1 MKPEFKVIQDQV
13 NPAEPLEIFGR
24 TKLQTVIGYR
34 AAGYGEERAIR
45 SFDKLIADARYI
57 ATKNIP
63 VVYLVDINTAVG
75 DIVFGLQEL
84 LQDPSKYDKN
94 FLKNSKQI
102 IQKVNGIVPSLDNK
116 DLVLQEVKRICD
128 QFPAYSADANYMA
141 SSPKLQKVGSQLKQA
156 LESKISIFNLK
167 QDFINPIKSLYQK
180 IAILQAQVSA
190 AYANVDASIGPDQE
204 LQKYK
209 DKALGK
215 IQTATNNLG
224 QTIRAE
230 SANIKQLID
239 SKLPARLSAAETESI
254 LQGFDKDTQILFL
267 GRTYISAV
275 TEIVNTQF
283 KPIYEE
289 FFRSIGLEPA
299 TAFTPGVFTAAGH
312 SAVVAPANGGNRVVG
327 INTPLT
333 NQVDFATST
342 LSLPD
347 IPSKI
352 FAEQT
357 GHINSKFTFKAE
369 FAEDAKILLDLG
381 FQFLVSMNYR
391 ANAILGTAEKNTMD
405 RLVKDLVGIE
415 KDALIVRFAKAVGSP
430 ETVKALVE
438 KTKVNP
444 TIKQFIT
451 TAILS
456 SLTGKPV
463 KQVGRSGTVKG
474 QTTPFVQASNKK
486 NIVNSLSKSK
496 SKALPPPKVR
506 KSRAARAGTVKSVSL
521 VNLASLLVLIN
532 NGLTQAIKRNMG
544 DGSRRDVLNLR
555 SGRFAESAK
564 VETISESR
572 QGMITAFYSYMKN
585 PYATFSDGGRQQF
598 PKSRN
603 PKLLISKSIRE
614 LVSQQVSNRLRAV
627 SL

>member
-1 MKPEFKVIQDQV
+1 MKPTVTVTQDPVVDAQ
-13 NPAEPLEIFGR
+13 PLQLFGR

-34 AAGYGEERAIR
+34 ASGYGEQRALR

-63 VVYLVDINTAVG
+63 VVYLVDVNTAVG
-75 DIVFGLQEL
+75 DIIFGLQEL
-84 LQDPSKYDKN
+84 LQDPTKYDRN

-102 IQKVNGIVPSLDNK
+102 IQRVNGLEPTAENK
-116 DLVLQEVKRICD
+116 PLILQEVKKICD
-128 QFPAYSADANYMA
+128 NFPQYTADANYMMA
-141 SSPKLQKVGSQLKQA
+141 NPKLKALGTQLKQA
-156 LESKISIFNLK
+156 LENKVSVFNLK
-167 QDFINPIKSLYQK
+167 QDFISPIKSLYQK
-180 IAILQAQVSA
+180 IAVLQAQVSA
-190 AYANVDASIGPDQE
+190 AYVNVEGTIGSDQE

-215 IQTATNNLG
+215 IQVATNSLG
-224 QTIRAE
+224 QSIRSEA
-230 SANIKQLID
+230 ANIKQLID
-239 SKLPARLSAAETESI
+239 AKLPARLSAEETESI
-254 LQGFDKDTQILFL
+254 LQGFDKDSQILFL
-267 GRTYISAV
+267 GKTYISAV

-283 KPIYEE
+283 KPIYEQ

-312 SAVVAPANGGNRVVG
+312 TAVVAPNNGSNRVVG

-342 LSLPD
+342 LNLPD
-347 IPSKI
+347 IPSEI
-352 FAEQT
+352 FAQQT
-357 GHINSKFTFKAE
+357 GHVNSKFTFKAD

-415 KDALIVRFAKAVGSP
+415 KDALIVRFAKAVASP
-430 ETVKALVE
+430 EVVKDLVE
-438 KTKVNP
+438 KVKANP

-451 TAILS
+451 SSILA
-456 SLTGKPV
+456 SLSGKPA
-463 KQVGRSGTVKG
+463 KQVSRSGTVKG
-474 QTTPFVQASNKK
+474 PTTNFVKGNNKN

-496 SKALPPPKVR
+496 SKAAPPPKVKKQR
-506 KSRAARAGTVKSVSL
+506 PPKAAAGTLTSTLSL
-521 VNLASLLVLIN
+521 SRLLVIIN
-532 NGLTQAIKRNMG
+532 TGLTQAIKANMG
-544 DGSRRDVLNLR
+544 NGTRRDILNLR

-564 VETISESR
+564 VEKISESR
-572 QGMITAFYSYMKN
+572 QGMIMAFYSYMKN
-585 PYATFSDGGRQQF
+585 PYATFSTGGRQEF
-598 PKSRN
+598 PKTRD

-614 LVSQQVSNRLRAV
+614 LATQQVANRLRAV